1 MVIKA
6 TLIVMDLAL
15 NVEPPVFLT
24 RLKYECECPRSG
36 LLHMFLSIQAQAT
49 LRFLGQN
56 WVVVVRKLALNR
68 SIVLK
73 RGRFDILAHTY

>member
-49 LRFLGQN
+49 PPLSGPELGGC
-56 WVVVVRKLALNR
+56 RAE
-68 SIVLK
+68 I
-73 RGRFDILAHTY
+73 GP